1 MRPPSLIPFRSGSG
15 ADVRLSVVAL
25 QRIAKMAT
33 AVEHAG
39 FTEVLV
45 TGIETRWMSV
55 RQRPMARGPN
65 PAGASLSVAPQMTRR
80 KMQVVTISVTAQAR
94 KP

>member
-1 MRPPSLIPFRSGSG
+1 MTAPMMGITQENQSCPRAQSPW
-15 ADVRLSVVAL
+15 
-25 QRIAKMAT
+25 KMAT